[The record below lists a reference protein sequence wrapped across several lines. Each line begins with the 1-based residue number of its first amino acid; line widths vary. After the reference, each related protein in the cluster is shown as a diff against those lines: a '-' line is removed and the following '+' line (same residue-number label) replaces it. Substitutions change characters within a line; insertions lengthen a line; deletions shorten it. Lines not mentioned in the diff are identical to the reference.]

1 MRIPLGGR
9 DKQHAAVFL
18 DRDGTINEEVG
29 YLDHLGKLR
38 LVPGAAEAI
47 RLINESGMK
56 AVVVT
61 NQSGVARGIFDEGFV
76 DKVHA
81 RLREMLREGRASL
94 DGFYFCPHHPT
105 EGRGRYLQSCDCRK
119 PAPGLLLRAA
129 EELSLDP
136 ERSYAI
142 GDTLRDIEAASR
154 IGARGIL
161 VRTGYGAE
169 VADAL
174 GPAATSLRT
183 GAGAAERPQEGNPI
197 VRPVHIADDLLAA
210 VLWLLKDRIP

>member
-1 MRIPLGGR
+1 MATV
-9 DKQHAAVFL
+9 DKRHAAVFL

-29 YLDHLGKLR
+29 YLDRLEKLH

-61 NQSGVARGIFDEGFV
+61 NQSGVARGIFDEKFV

-81 RLREMLREGRASL
+81 RLREMLREERASL
-94 DGFYFCPHHPT
+94 DGFYVCPHHPT
-105 EGRGRYLQSCDCRK
+105 EGRGKYLRSCDCRK

-154 IGARGIL
+154 IGAQGIL
-161 VRTGYGAE
+161 VRTGCGSEA
-169 VADAL
+169 ADAL
-174 GPAATSLRT
+174 GPAARSLRT
-183 GAGAAERPQEGNPI
+183 GVGAAERPHEGNPAG
-197 VRPVHIADDLLAA
+197 RPVHIADDLLAA
-210 VLWLLKDRIP
+210 VQWLLKDRTT